1 MTFGKLDESLLS
13 KEYEENSPED
23 YILNSMT
30 NFDIHLEFLLREHI
44 TKSMFICWLLVSL
57 FVNFLLYIAFYG
69 RFEFGLQL
77 SLSSIGILFVLP
89 ISSSINSKRDLINVS
104 NNLYALKNKFFN
116 QSTNRE
122 VSLSSIKIMNTN
134 NIKEELFYRINI
146 S

>member
-57 FVNFLLYIAFYG
+57 FVNFLLYIAFCG

>member
-1 MTFGKLDESLLS
+1 MTFEKLDESLLT

-57 FVNFLLYIAFYG
+57 FVNYLLYIAFYG
-69 RFEFGLQL
+69 QFEFGLQL

-104 NNLYALKNKFFN
+104 NNLYALKNKLFN

-122 VSLSSIKIMNTN
+122 VSLCSIKIMNTC
-134 NIKEELFYRINI
+134 NIKEQLFYRINI